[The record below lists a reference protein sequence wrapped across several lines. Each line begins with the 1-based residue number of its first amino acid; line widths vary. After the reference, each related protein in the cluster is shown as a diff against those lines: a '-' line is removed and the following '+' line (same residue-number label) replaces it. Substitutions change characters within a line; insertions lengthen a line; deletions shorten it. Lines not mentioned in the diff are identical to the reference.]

1 MLKRARSEGVASM
14 LSADWMRFSNICQVL
29 MLLIRNIKNRI
40 FRFAA
45 ILQVLCSY
53 VVYAYFVNY
62 STLYNTYFVRL
73 WISEI
78 TKYGYIDRTR
88 VPFEVHLQVIIS
100 INKIVQIDDFARI
113 FHRQSV
119 GNQADKVTCVNFKLP

>member
-1 MLKRARSEGVASM
+1 MLR
-14 LSADWMRFSNICQVL
+14 ADWLRFSNICQVL
-29 MLLIRNIKNRI
+29 MLLIRSIKNLV

-45 ILQVLCSY
+45 ILQVICSY
-53 VVYAYFVNY
+53 FIYAYFVNY
-62 STLYNTYFVRL
+62 STFYNTYFVRL
-73 WISEI
+73 RISEI
-78 TKYGYIDRTR
+78 AKYGYIDCTR
-88 VPFEVHLQVIIS
+88 VPFEVNLQVIIS